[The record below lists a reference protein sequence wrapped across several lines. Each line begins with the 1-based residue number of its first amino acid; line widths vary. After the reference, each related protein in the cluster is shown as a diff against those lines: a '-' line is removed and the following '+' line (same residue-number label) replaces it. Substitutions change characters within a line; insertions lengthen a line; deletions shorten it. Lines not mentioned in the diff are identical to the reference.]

1 MVKRLDLDKDDFTRL
16 VLQNQTAMFRT
27 ARAIVSTD
35 EDAEDAVQ
43 SAICTAFTEL
53 DALRDPAKFKSWI
66 LRIVVNNCYDL
77 CRKYRPITDL
87 SEVQDFLPADD
98 PDPTERLS
106 LWEAVLSL
114 NPEMRSVVT
123 LFYYDGFSIR
133 EISRTLGIS
142 DVAVKT
148 RLSRSRKQLRLLL
161 TDEQGG
167 VYGSI

>member
-1 MVKRLDLDKDDFTRL
+1 MVKRLDKDDFTRL

-43 SAICTAFTEL
+43 SAICTAFTKL

-87 SEVQDFLPADD
+87 SEVQNFLPADD

-114 NPEMRSVVT
+114 NPEMRSVVRI
-123 LFYYDGFSIR
+123 FHSGDQPHFRDQRCSSKNQIVPQQKAAAPFAGR
-133 EISRTLGIS
+133 
-142 DVAVKT
+142 
-148 RLSRSRKQLRLLL
+148 
-161 TDEQGG
+161 
-167 VYGSI
+167 

>member
-1 MVKRLDLDKDDFTRL
+1 MVKRLDKDDFTRL

-43 SAICTAFTEL
+43 SAICTAFTKL

-87 SEVQDFLPADD
+87 SEVQNFLPADD

-114 NPEMRSVVT
+114 NPEM
-123 LFYYDGFSIR
+123 
-133 EISRTLGIS
+133 
-142 DVAVKT
+142 
-148 RLSRSRKQLRLLL
+148 LRGNTVLLRRIFHSG
-161 TDEQGG
+161 DQPHFRDQRCSSKNQIVPQQKAAAPFAGR
-167 VYGSI
+167 